1 VSTRQCY
8 VVVADASSR
17 LHNLASLCGTIFDAL
32 DGYVVTA
39 RIDAY
44 SDYADQMPADI
55 RTAEEWL
62 RARGLARGE
71 GDPGQ
76 GIVVARADDIGW
88 AIVRAY
94 APWSVRTSLH
104 DPAGVMV
111 ATLDDGG
118 FSITL
123 ELTAA
128 QAGAFAACLG
138 PDHSLVS
145 LESSPWRDGGSL

>member
-1 VSTRQCY
+1 MSTRECY
-8 VVVADASSR
+8 VVVDDVSSGLR
-17 LHNLASLCGTIFDAL
+17 NPASLCGTVFDAL
-32 DGYVVTA
+32 EGYVVTA
-39 RIDAY
+39 RVDAY
-44 SDYADQMPADI
+44 SDYAEQMPADI

-62 RARGLARGE
+62 RVRGLARGE
-71 GDPGQ
+71 GDPGL
-76 GIVVARADDIGW
+76 GIVISRVDDIGW

-104 DPAGVMV
+104 DRAGVMV

-128 QAGAFAACLG
+128 QAGAFAACLA
-138 PDHSLVS
+138 PDHSIVS
-145 LESSPWRDGGSL
+145 LDNSPWRDSGSL